1 MYYLVNQCKVHV
13 EAICNGSSSL
23 CTTGVGRDDDGFFV
37 VGYVGL
43 DIVLDKEFTVKIID
57 GNVEKS
63 LVLRVVEVHGNDVI
77 SASASKKISNKSASL
92 GNPLLIPRFG
102 LESLDVGRV
111 LVIVSRKASL

>member
-1 MYYLVNQCKVHV
+1 MNQRKVHV

-23 CTTGVGRDDDGFFV
+23 CTTCVGRDDDGFLV
-37 VGYVGL
+37 VGYMGL
-43 DIVLDKEFTVKIID
+43 DIVLDEEFTIEIID

-102 LESLDVGRV
+102 LEPLDVGRV